1 MTKKAIRAIDT
12 VPEKIA
18 PSSQAVEKRMLAAL
32 EQGKKETQLLGCLT
46 QVLNESPD
54 RKAKIQLLSINCGKD
69 DEFTSKMNLLICLKG

>member
-1 MTKKAIRAIDT
+1 MTKKAIRAIET

-46 QVLNESPD
+46 
-54 RKAKIQLLSINCGKD
+54 
-69 DEFTSKMNLLICLKG
+69 